1 MRHALPLFGFLIR
14 LTAQALD
21 WTGGCLQRLA
31 LLLNGLL
38 PALLT
43 PGQLTRLTR
52 QHYQRSYSSGV
63 TTPADEP
70 HLCELEPWEREVADR
85 YALTK
90 GRLLVL
96 GTGVGREAVAMAQR
110 GLTVVGIETDATALR
125 AAARIAGKLGSG
137 VRFVRAD
144 LTRLPFRPAS
154 FDFALLASIMYS
166 AIPGRA
172 QRQMWLRDLCRV
184 LSPEGLAV
192 LSFLTEQEPQAR
204 MTRLREA
211 LARRLARLPG
221 ANRAYQPGDTCPQ
234 GHFLHAFQTAREVRQ
249 ELEEAGV
256 VVRELDW
263 RRGFVVVTQK

>member
-1 MRHALPLFGFLIR
+1 MPLFGFLIR
-14 LTAQALD
+14 LAAQALERA
-21 WTGGCLQRLA
+21 GGCLQRLA
-31 LLLNGLL
+31 LFLNGLL

-43 PGQLTRLTR
+43 PDQLTRLTR
-52 QHYQRSYSSGV
+52 RHYQRAYSSSV
-63 TTPADEP
+63 TTLPDDP
-70 HLCELEPWEREVADR
+70 SLCELEPWEREVADR
-85 YALTK
+85 YALAN

-96 GTGVGREAVAMAQR
+96 GTGVGREAIAMARR
-110 GLTVVGIETDATALR
+110 GLSVVGIDTDATALR
-125 AAARIAGKLGSG
+125 AATRIARRLGHD

-144 LTRLPFRPAS
+144 LARLPFRPAS
-154 FDFALLASIMYS
+154 FDSALLASIMYS

-172 QRQMWLRDLCRV
+172 QRQMWLRDLCWA
-184 LSPEGLAV
+184 LSPESLAV

-211 LARRLARLPG
+211 LARRLAGLLG

-234 GHFLHAFQTAREVRQ
+234 GHFLHAFQTEQEVRQ

-263 RRGFVVVTQK
+263 RRAFAVVALK